1 MAAPVFNTND
11 VPDANQVNS
20 WFVNVLFARKTA
32 DETITSNA
40 TLQDDNDLFVT
51 VEANAIYHTLVL
63 VKEVSQATD
72 DFKTGFTGPSGYSF
86 SGEARAPRGDAA
98 GNAEVGGWD
107 IGAGAHGIAFGGAAG
122 FNLPVHLEGI
132 LITAG
137 TAGTFRLQWAQSS
150 ASASGTTVRAGS
162 FMILRRVS

>member
-1 MAAPVFNTND
+1 MAAPVYVTGN
-11 VPDANQVNS
+11 VPSAAEVNS

-63 VKEVSQATD
+63 VKEVSQTTD
-72 DFKTGFTGPSGYSF
+72 DFKTGFTGPAGYSF
-86 SGEARAPRGDAA
+86 SGEARAPLGNAA
-98 GNAEVGGWD
+98 GNAEVGAWE
-107 IGAGAHGIAFGGAAG
+107 IGAGAHGIAFGGVAG

-132 LITAG
+132 LITSG
-137 TAGTFRLQWAQSS
+137 TAGTFRLQWAQAS

-162 FMILRRVS
+162 FMLLRRVS